1 MDSFYHVSVLREE
14 SLENLNLKDGGVYVD
29 CTLGA
34 GGHSLEILKR
44 TSSSRLICVDKDQ
57 SAIDFCREKLADY
70 AERVTFVKS
79 DFVNTAEIL
88 AEAGV
93 QKVDGVLMD
102 LGVSSPQLDDFER
115 GFSYRA
121 EDAALDMRMDRSQSL
136 SAYEVVNGYTR
147 EELTRILYEYGEEK
161 FSRKIADNIVSARE
175 REPICTCG
183 QLCDLIYKSIPE
195 AARRKGGHPAKR
207 TFQAIRI
214 EVNGELANLKEA
226 VENWTRAL
234 KQGGRICVITFHSL
248 EDRIVKQTLNYMAL
262 DCICDKRAPKC
273 VCGKV
278 SEVEVITRKPILPSE
293 DECRNNPR
301 AESAKLRVAQK
312 KE

>member
-1 MDSFYHVSVLREE
+1 MKEFHHVSVLKEE
-14 SLENLNLKDGGVYVD
+14 CLENLNLKAGGVYVD

-44 TSSSRLICVDKDQ
+44 SDARLVCVDKDQ
-57 SAIDFCREKLADY
+57 SAIDFCRDKFSEFSD
-70 AERVTFVKS
+70 RVVFVKS
-79 DFVNTAEIL
+79 DFVQTQEIL
-88 AEAGV
+88 AQAGV
-93 QKVDGVLMD
+93 TRVDGVLMD

-136 SAYEVVNGYTR
+136 SAFEVVNGYTK
-147 EELTRILYEYGEEK
+147 EELTRILFEYGEEK
-161 FSRKIADNIVSARE
+161 FSRRIAENICAARAKSPV
-175 REPICTCG
+175 RTCG
-183 QLCDLIYKSIPE
+183 ELCDVVYRSIPE
-195 AARRKGGHPAKR
+195 GARRKGGHPAKR

-214 EVNGELANLKEA
+214 EVNGELVNLKSA
-226 VENWTRAL
+226 VEQWTRAL
-234 KQGGRICVITFHSL
+234 KAGGRICVITFHSL
-248 EDRIVKQTLNYMAL
+248 EDRIVKQTLHYLAL

-278 SEVEVITRKPILPSE
+278 SEVEVLTRKPILPSQE
-293 DECRNNPR
+293 ELQNNPR

>member
-1 MDSFYHVSVLREE
+1 MEGFHHISVLKEE
-14 SLENLNLKDGGVYVD
+14 SLANLKLRDGGIYAD

-44 TSSSRLICVDKDQ
+44 TRGSRLICIDKDQ
-57 SAIDFCREKLADY
+57 SAIDFCRDKLSAFSD
-70 AERVTFVKS
+70 RVTFVKS
-79 DFVNTAEIL
+79 DFVRTAEIL
-88 AEAGV
+88 KEAGV
-93 QKVDGVLMD
+93 ERVDGVLMD

-121 EDAALDMRMDRSQSL
+121 EDAELDMRMDRSQKL
-136 SAYEVVNGYTR
+136 TACDVVNGYSR
-147 EELTRILYEYGEEK
+147 EELTRILFEYGEER
-161 FSRKIADNIVSARE
+161 FSRRIADNIVSARE
-175 REPICTCG
+175 KEPIRTCG
-183 QLCDLIYKSIPE
+183 QLRDLVSKSIPE
-195 AARRKGGHPAKR
+195 PARRSGGHPAKR

-214 EVNGELANLKEA
+214 EVNGELVNLRAA
-226 VENWTRAL
+226 VEGWVRAL
-234 KQGGRICVITFHSL
+234 VPGGRICVITFHSL
-248 EDRIVKQTLNYMAL
+248 EDRIVKQTLNYLAL

-278 SEVEVITRKPILPSE
+278 SEVEVITRKPILPGKE
-293 DECRNNPR
+293 ECKINPR